1 MKKMQARDKQQVPK
15 VKKESREANLRQL
28 AGLKRAREE
37 DDGDDPVTEVENPHK
52 KARIEVVELD
62 DD

>member
-1 MKKMQARDKQQVPK
+1 MQTRDKETQVK
-15 VKKESREANLRQL
+15 VKKETQGANLRQL
-28 AGLKRAREE
+28 AWLKRAREE